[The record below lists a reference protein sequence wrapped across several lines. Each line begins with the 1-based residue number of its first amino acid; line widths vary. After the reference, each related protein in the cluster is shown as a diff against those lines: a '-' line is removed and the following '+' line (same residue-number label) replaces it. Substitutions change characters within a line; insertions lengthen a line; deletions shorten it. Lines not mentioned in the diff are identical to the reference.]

1 MGWIANLILGL
12 LVVLLLVFIFVGIP
26 LIVWFYLINRIDV
39 SMSIKLLVFVFFYMA
54 YLILLK
60 NEKIDIQIR
69 R

>member
-1 MGWIANLILGL
+1 MGWIADLILGL